1 MGFLSNLVGPGPAPP
16 PPLQPVPQPIGVI
29 PYYTQHRG
37 QIALKVRERK
47 MSFSGDDFAVKDAY
61 NGQTMFQVD
70 GSAFSFRQ
78 NKSVKDARG
87 QKLFTIQHK
96 LLSIHSTYQGIDPT
110 SGSVLFTVK
119 SSLSFGTKLTA
130 TFKNLAGDGRDHE
143 LVLRGDLLDR
153 SAEITTEGGVPVA
166 RISRSFAN
174 AGEIFFDN
182 QTYIVT
188 VAPGVDAALLLAI
201 CICLDEK
208 ANEKN

>member
-1 MGFLSNLVGPGPAPP
+1 V
-16 PPLQPVPQPIGVI
+16 
-29 PYYTQHRG
+29 
-37 QIALKVRERK
+37 
-47 MSFSGDDFAVKDAY
+47 SGSRLTA
-61 NGQTMFQVD
+61 
-70 GSAFSFRQ
+70 
-78 NKSVKDARG
+78 VKDARG

-174 AGEIFFDN
+174 AGEIFCTSNLHPLYSFIPLLPVILSLYPSFRLDS
-182 QTYIVT
+182 
-188 VAPGVDAALLLAI
+188 PG
-201 CICLDEK
+201 E
-208 ANEKN
+208 N

>member
-1 MGFLSNLVGPGPAPP
+1 VFVSRLTA
-16 PPLQPVPQPIGVI
+16 
-29 PYYTQHRG
+29 
-37 QIALKVRERK
+37 
-47 MSFSGDDFAVKDAY
+47 
-61 NGQTMFQVD
+61 
-70 GSAFSFRQ
+70 
-78 NKSVKDARG
+78 VKDARG

-119 SSLSFGTKLTA
+119 SSLSLGTKLTA

-174 AGEIFFDN
+174 AGEIFCTSNLHPLYSF
-182 QTYIVT
+182 IPLLPVIISRVLPFVCT
-188 VAPGVDAALLLAI
+188 VQGKLTRTSDSDL
-201 CICLDEK
+201 ICLICLTYSR
-208 ANEKN
+208 

>member
-1 MGFLSNLVGPGPAPP
+1 
-16 PPLQPVPQPIGVI
+16 
-29 PYYTQHRG
+29 
-37 QIALKVRERK
+37 
-47 MSFSGDDFAVKDAY
+47 
-61 NGQTMFQVD
+61 MFV
-70 GSAFSFRQ
+70 SRLTA
-78 NKSVKDARG
+78 VKDARG

-174 AGEIFFDN
+174 AGEIFCTSSSPVYPFIAS
-182 QTYIVT
+182 Y
-188 VAPGVDAALLLAI
+188 PSSYPSFR
-201 CICLDEK
+201 LDGLD
-208 ANEKN
+208 

>member
-1 MGFLSNLVGPGPAPP
+1 VFVARLTA
-16 PPLQPVPQPIGVI
+16 
-29 PYYTQHRG
+29 
-37 QIALKVRERK
+37 
-47 MSFSGDDFAVKDAY
+47 
-61 NGQTMFQVD
+61 
-70 GSAFSFRQ
+70 
-78 NKSVKDARG
+78 VKDARG

-174 AGEIFFDN
+174 AGEIFCTSVRHLLYPFIPSSLF
-182 QTYIVT
+182 IVSRFHPFVWT
-188 VAPGVDAALLLAI
+188 VQG
-201 CICLDEK
+201 E
-208 ANEKN
+208 N

>member
-1 MGFLSNLVGPGPAPP
+1 V
-16 PPLQPVPQPIGVI
+16 
-29 PYYTQHRG
+29 
-37 QIALKVRERK
+37 
-47 MSFSGDDFAVKDAY
+47 SGSRLTA
-61 NGQTMFQVD
+61 
-70 GSAFSFRQ
+70 
-78 NKSVKDARG
+78 VKDARG

-174 AGEIFFDN
+174 AGEIFCTSNLHPLYPF
-182 QTYIVT
+182 IPLLPVILSLHPSFRLHG
-188 VAPGVDAALLLAI
+188 PGKTDSNL
-201 CICLDEK
+201 
-208 ANEKN
+208 

>member
-1 MGFLSNLVGPGPAPP
+1 MLRYTICLTQLSDDD
-16 PPLQPVPQPIGVI
+16 GVLTCI
-29 PYYTQHRG
+29 WTLHL
-37 QIALKVRERK
+37 A
-47 MSFSGDDFAVKDAY
+47 A
-61 NGQTMFQVD
+61 
-70 GSAFSFRQ
+70 
-78 NKSVKDARG
+78 VKDARG

-174 AGEIFFDN
+174 AGEIFCTSDITSPFILSRILPFVWTASTKPD
-182 QTYIVT
+182 
-188 VAPGVDAALLLAI
+188 PKL
-201 CICLDEK
+201 
-208 ANEKN
+208 

>member
-1 MGFLSNLVGPGPAPP
+1 LS
-16 PPLQPVPQPIGVI
+16 
-29 PYYTQHRG
+29 
-37 QIALKVRERK
+37 
-47 MSFSGDDFAVKDAY
+47 
-61 NGQTMFQVD
+61 
-70 GSAFSFRQ
+70 GSRLTA
-78 NKSVKDARG
+78 VKDARG

-174 AGEIFFDN
+174 AGEIFCTSNLHLLYPF
-182 QTYIVT
+182 IPLLPVIISRVLPFVWT
-188 VAPGVDAALLLAI
+188 VQGKTDPNSSI
-201 CICLDEK
+201 
-208 ANEKN
+208 